1 MEKLDV
7 VDDQEVMGNQVGAA
21 KVKREWIRDLQV
33 MMRVS
38 LDWPQEVPAR
48 ALRMFSRGVAREMRE
63 AMWRKKVRWGS
74 NVTPRIRGCSARG
87 RN

>member
-1 MEKLDV
+1 MCEG
-7 VDDQEVMGNQVGAA
+7 EVLGNQVGAA
-21 KVKREWIRDLQV
+21 YVKREWMRDLYV

-87 RN
+87 RGEELRVT